1 MKFKSFL
8 IAAVLSLGTAA
19 TASAYEYETVKG
31 DPMQTRIY
39 TLPNGLKVYLS
50 VNKEAPRIQTYVA
63 VRTGSRNDPA
73 ETTGLA
79 HYLEHLMFKGT
90 RLFGTTDAAKEQPYL
105 DDIERRYEHYRTVTD
120 PEKRRQLYHEIDS
133 VSQIAAQYFIP
144 NEYDKLMAAI
154 GANGTNAYTSN
165 DVTCYVENI
174 PSNEV
179 DNWARIQADRFQ
191 NMVIRGFHTELEAVY
206 EEYNMHLTSDFDKE
220 WAALGKKLFPTHPYG
235 TQTTIG
241 TQEHLKNPSIT
252 NIKNYFKH
260 YYVPNNVAI
269 CMAGDFD
276 PEAVMATINK
286 YFGSWKKSEQVKYP
300 HFAPVKDL
308 TAPAD
313 TTVIGQEAE
322 NVFLGW
328 KMDGA
333 ASLQADTLDVIDHM
347 LANGNAG
354 LIDINVNQKMLC
366 QGVQSGKID
375 MRDYSQ
381 FIMIGQPNEGQSLDE
396 VKAIMLGEIEKL
408 KRGEFSD
415 KLLPSVKNN
424 MKLEFLRSLDSNES
438 RATSFVNTFIYGRPW
453 KTQVERFDRIAG
465 ITKEQIMDFARRHF
479 TDGYAIVYKRQGED
493 PTQKKIEKPSITP
506 IPSNRDLQSALVKE
520 IKESKVKPIEPVF
533 LDYTKDF
540 TRTTTKK
547 KQPVYYIQN
556 KQNDLFEL
564 HFVYDFGSEAN
575 KWLPYATDYLDLLGT
590 GTMSAAEVK
599 ERFYELGCEYSF
611 TPTWSTMTVS
621 LSGLGENMTEAMK
634 LMEQM
639 LNNAKVDN
647 EAYSKYVD
655 NLLKGRRDAKLN
667 QKENFSALRNYAFYG
682 KYNPTRNVPD
692 STELV
697 TTRPQDVINM
707 IAALKNYKH
716 DVVYYGPLA
725 MKQLLAIVNKNHITV
740 KTLQDAPEN
749 KPYKMVETPKNEI
762 LLAPYDAKNIY
773 MMQLHN
779 VDQKWT
785 PEDEAK
791 ISVFNEYFGG
801 GMNGIVFQEL
811 RESRGL
817 AYSAFADYSTTK
829 RKEHQTNYAYTYIIS
844 QNDKMMD
851 CIRVFNNILDTM
863 PQSQA
868 AFELAQQAAVK
879 RIASQRITKA
889 NIIFSYLGNKR
900 IGINYDLRRDI
911 YAAMPKLTLEDI
923 VKFEHDNMANK
934 PWLYIILGDENNLDM
949 KSLEKIAPVKRVAT
963 EEIFT
968 F

>member
-1 MKFKSFL
+1 M
-8 IAAVLSLGTAA
+8 
-19 TASAYEYETVKG
+19 
-31 DPMQTRIY
+31 
-39 TLPNGLKVYLS
+39 
-50 VNKEAPRIQTYVA
+50 
-63 VRTGSRNDPA
+63 
-73 ETTGLA
+73 
-79 HYLEHLMFKGT
+79 
-90 RLFGTTDAAKEQPYL
+90 
-105 DDIERRYEHYRTVTD
+105 
-120 PEKRRQLYHEIDS
+120 
-133 VSQIAAQYFIP
+133 
-144 NEYDKLMAAI
+144 
-154 GANGTNAYTSN
+154 
-165 DVTCYVENI
+165 
-174 PSNEV
+174 
-179 DNWARIQADRFQ
+179 
-191 NMVIRGFHTELEAVY
+191 
-206 EEYNMHLTSDFDKE
+206 
-220 WAALGKKLFPTHPYG
+220 
-235 TQTTIG
+235 
-241 TQEHLKNPSIT
+241 
-252 NIKNYFKH
+252 
-260 YYVPNNVAI
+260 
-269 CMAGDFD
+269 
-276 PEAVMATINK
+276 
-286 YFGSWKKSEQVKYP
+286 
-300 HFAPVKDL
+300 KDL
-308 TAPAD
+308 TAPVD

-328 KMDGA
+328 KMDGS

-465 ITKEQIMDFARRHF
+465 ITKEQIMDFAKRHF

-493 PTQKKIEKPSITP
+493 PTQKKIEKPAITP

-533 LDYTKDF
+533 LDYEKDF
-540 TRTTTKK
+540 ARTTTKK

-575 KWLPYATDYLDLLGT
+575 KWLSYATDYLDLLGT

-611 TPTWSTMTVS
+611 NPTWSTMTVS

-639 LNNAKVDN
+639 LNNAKVDR
-647 EAYSKYVD
+647 EAYNKYVD

-667 QKENFSALRNYAFYG
+667 QKANFGALRNYAFYG
-682 KYNPTRNVPD
+682 KYNPTRNTPD

-697 TTRPQDVINM
+697 TTNPQDVVNM

-725 MKQLLAIVNKNHITV
+725 MKQLVATIDKNHITA
-740 KTLQDAPEN
+740 KTLQDAPKN

-779 VDQKWT
+779 ENQKWT

-791 ISVFNEYFGG
+791 ISLFNEYFGG

-829 RKEHQTNYAYTYIIS
+829 RKEQQTNHAYTYIIS

-863 PQSQA
+863 PQSQP
-868 AFELAQQAAVK
+868 AFELARQAAMK

-900 IGINYDLRRDI
+900 IGINYDIRRGV
-911 YAAMPKLTLEDI
+911 YEALPKLTLEDI

-934 PWLYIILGDENNLDM
+934 PWLYLILGDEKNLDM
-949 KSLEKIAPVKRVAT
+949 KSLEKIAPIKRVST
-963 EEIFT
+963 EEIFGY
-968 F
+968 

>member
-1 MKFKSFL
+1 
-8 IAAVLSLGTAA
+8 
-19 TASAYEYETVKG
+19 
-31 DPMQTRIY
+31 
-39 TLPNGLKVYLS
+39 
-50 VNKEAPRIQTYVA
+50 
-63 VRTGSRNDPA
+63 
-73 ETTGLA
+73 
-79 HYLEHLMFKGT
+79 
-90 RLFGTTDAAKEQPYL
+90 
-105 DDIERRYEHYRTVTD
+105 
-120 PEKRRQLYHEIDS
+120 
-133 VSQIAAQYFIP
+133 
-144 NEYDKLMAAI
+144 
-154 GANGTNAYTSN
+154 
-165 DVTCYVENI
+165 
-174 PSNEV
+174 
-179 DNWARIQADRFQ
+179 
-191 NMVIRGFHTELEAVY
+191 
-206 EEYNMHLTSDFDKE
+206 
-220 WAALGKKLFPTHPYG
+220 
-235 TQTTIG
+235 
-241 TQEHLKNPSIT
+241 
-252 NIKNYFKH
+252 
-260 YYVPNNVAI
+260 
-269 CMAGDFD
+269 
-276 PEAVMATINK
+276 
-286 YFGSWKKSEQVKYP
+286 
-300 HFAPVKDL
+300 
-308 TAPAD
+308 
-313 TTVIGQEAE
+313 
-322 NVFLGW
+322 
-328 KMDGA
+328 
-333 ASLQADTLDVIDHM
+333 
-347 LANGNAG
+347 
-354 LIDINVNQKMLC
+354 
-366 QGVQSGKID
+366 
-375 MRDYSQ
+375 
-381 FIMIGQPNEGQSLDE
+381 
-396 VKAIMLGEIEKL
+396 
-408 KRGEFSD
+408 
-415 KLLPSVKNN
+415 
-424 MKLEFLRSLDSNES
+424 
-438 RATSFVNTFIYGRPW
+438 
-453 KTQVERFDRIAG
+453 
-465 ITKEQIMDFARRHF
+465 
-479 TDGYAIVYKRQGED
+479 
-493 PTQKKIEKPSITP
+493 
-506 IPSNRDLQSALVKE
+506 
-520 IKESKVKPIEPVF
+520 
-533 LDYTKDF
+533 
-540 TRTTTKK
+540 
-547 KQPVYYIQN
+547 
-556 KQNDLFEL
+556 
-564 HFVYDFGSEAN
+564 
-575 KWLPYATDYLDLLGT
+575 
-590 GTMSAAEVK
+590 
-599 ERFYELGCEYSF
+599 
-611 TPTWSTMTVS
+611 MTVS

-725 MKQLLAIVNKNHITV
+725 MKQLLAIVNKNHITA

-779 VDQKWT
+779 VNQKWT

>member
-8 IAAVLSLGTAA
+8 IAVLLLVGFGSQ
-19 TASAYEYETVKG
+19 ASAYEYETVKG

-50 VNKEAPRIQTYVA
+50 VNKEQPRIQTYVA

-90 RLFGTTDAAKEQPYL
+90 RLFGTTDAVKEQPYL

-206 EEYNMHLTSDFDKE
+206 EEYNMHLSSDFDKE

-276 PEAVMATINK
+276 PEAVMAIIDK

-308 TAPAD
+308 TAPVD

-328 KMDGA
+328 KMDGS

-465 ITKEQIMDFARRHF
+465 ITKEQIMDFAKRHF

-493 PTQKKIEKPSITP
+493 PTQKKIEKPAITP

-533 LDYTKDF
+533 LDYEKDF
-540 TRTTTKK
+540 ARTTTKK

-575 KWLPYATDYLDLLGT
+575 KWLSYATDYLDLLGT

-611 TPTWSTMTVS
+611 NPTWSTMTVS

-639 LNNAKVDN
+639 LNNAKVDR
-647 EAYSKYVD
+647 EAYNKYVD

-667 QKENFSALRNYAFYG
+667 QKANFGALQSYGFYG
-682 KYNPTRNVPD
+682 KYNSKLNVPD

-697 TTRPQDVINM
+697 TTNPQDVVNM

-716 DVVYYGPLA
+716 DVVYYGPLT
-725 MKQLLAIVNKNHITV
+725 MKQLVATIDKNHITA
-740 KTLQDAPEN
+740 KTLQDAPKN

-779 VDQKWT
+779 ENQKWT

-791 ISVFNEYFGG
+791 ISLFNEYFGG

-829 RKEHQTNYAYTYIIS
+829 RKEQQTNHAYTYIIS

-863 PQSQA
+863 PQSQP
-868 AFELAQQAAVK
+868 AFELAQQAAMK

-900 IGINYDLRRDI
+900 IGINYDIRRGV
-911 YAAMPKLTLEDI
+911 YEALPKLTLEDI

-934 PWLYIILGDENNLDM
+934 PWLYLILGDEKNLDM
-949 KSLEKIAPVKRVAT
+949 KSLEKIAPIKRVST
-963 EEIFT
+963 EEIFGY
-968 F
+968 